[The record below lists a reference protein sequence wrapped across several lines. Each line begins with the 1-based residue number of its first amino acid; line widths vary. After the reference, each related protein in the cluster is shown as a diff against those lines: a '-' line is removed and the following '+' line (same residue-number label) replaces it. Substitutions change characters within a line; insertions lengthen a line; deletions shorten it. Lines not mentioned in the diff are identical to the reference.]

1 MKEFSNVCLFEKHL
15 NISVV
20 KRYEYEVKNVK
31 NIDSKLR
38 IRNEKIIKKNS
49 KCHLTLLKYIK
60 VSYNQIP
67 WQLSDSI
74 HVDNIKQ
81 IDDIKR

>member
-1 MKEFSNVCLFEKHL
+1 MKKALK
-15 NISVV
+15 
-20 KRYEYEVKNVK
+20 
-31 NIDSKLR
+31 
-38 IRNEKIIKKNS
+38 KIS

-67 WQLSDSI
+67 RQLPDSI